1 MLFRSPVMAHINR
14 VFAMFPGGTPARI
27 FFISS
32 GKRMGTRCLLGKAL
46 VDELRE
52 VLGPENVV
60 IK

>member
-1 MLFRSPVMAHINR
+1 MTHINR

-27 FFISS
+27 FFTSS